1 MGNSDQRT
9 ERQIGETPLTSRT
22 AAPTG
27 VPTGKLDQRY
37 RAQLIVLAG
46 IQTGKRIPLRGET
59 VIGRSTAASVCI
71 PDPHISRQHVRIW
84 RQDDSYM
91 LQDLGSHN
99 GTAINGRPVEQEAT
113 SLSFGDKVRIGKGS
127 MLLFTHYDDLEE
139 QVLQSQKLEALGQLA
154 GGVAHEFNNMLAI
167 VVGNV
172 GVVRSAVTDPE
183 MLSCLDDIQ
192 TATSRATALN
202 RQLLNFSSRSRSGHR
217 VIELSRLT
225 EEVCELARRTFDRS
239 VQVDAS
245 IAPGLELIGDPA
257 QLHQVLMNLLI
268 NGRDAM
274 RDGGTLT
281 VQLGR
286 MDSNPQSETAQE
298 GPQIMLTVQDTGP
311 GMDEETRRRIFEPFV
326 ATAPNKPGG
335 GLALSTVHGIVQNH
349 GGQLTLESEPGQGSR
364 FQILLP
370 LVEPAQKDGRSQT
383 IALHKDDQGSILVVD
398 DEPLVASTVT
408 RLLRSLGYEA
418 IPATTLDEAVSL
430 ARKHISEIQL
440 ILLDAAMPEHQGKQ
454 PFDTLQQLGSIPIVL
469 TSGFDHDEQIQTL
482 LDAGAVDFLSKPFTR
497 QALKETLSRSLG
509 ANLGDLDETL

>member
-1 MGNSDQRT
+1 M
-9 ERQIGETPLTSRT
+9 ETVSYEDFAL
-22 AAPTG
+22 
-27 VPTGKLDQRY
+27 
-37 RAQLIVLAG
+37 G
-46 IQTGKRIPLRGET
+46 ISHRISGKRIPLRGET

-84 RQDDSYM
+84 RKEEGYM

-99 GTAINGRPVEQEAT
+99 GTAINGRPVDLEPT
-113 SLSFGDKVRIGKGS
+113 SISFGDKVRIGKGS
-127 MLLFTHYDDLEE
+127 MLLFTRYDDLEE

-154 GGVAHEFNNMLAI
+154 GGVAHEFNNLLAVI
-167 VVGNV
+167 VGNAD
-172 GVVRSAVTDPE
+172 VVRSAVTDPE
-183 MLSCLDDIQ
+183 MLACVDDIQ
-192 TATSRATALN
+192 TATDRATALN

-217 VIELSRLT
+217 ITEISRLT

-245 IAPGLELIGDPA
+245 IAPGLELVADPA

-274 RDGGTLT
+274 PDGGTLT
-281 VQLGR
+281 VRLER
-286 MDSNPQSETAQE
+286 MDPNPHPGSAHV
-298 GPQIMLTVQDTGP
+298 GPQVLLSVQDTGP
-311 GMDEETRRRIFEPFV
+311 GMDEETRRRVFEPFV
-326 ATAPNKPGG
+326 ATAQRKHGG
-335 GLALSTVHGIVQNH
+335 GLALSTVHGIIQNH
-349 GGQLTLESEPGQGSR
+349 GGQLTLESELGQGSR

-370 LVEPAQKDGRSQT
+370 LVEPAQKDERSSQT
-383 IALHKDDQGSILVVD
+383 MALHKDDQGAILVVD

-418 IPATTLDEAVSL
+418 LPATTLDQAVSL
-430 ARKHISEIQL
+430 AKKHISSIQL
-440 ILLDAAMPEHQGKQ
+440 ILLDAAMPNQDDRE
-454 PFDTLQQLGSIPIVL
+454 PFETLRQLGAIPIVL
-469 TSGFDHDEQIQTL
+469 VSGFDHDEQIQTL